1 MIVVCLLTGL
11 ILCVCCGKGRL
22 HDFGLF
28 KQAKLRVSP
37 ATAVY
42 GDLGFKGLDKL
53 HQNTILPYRAGRK
66 HPLTKEQKKHNRQQ
80 ASIRVAVEQ
89 VNRQCKIFRI
99 VKDTYRGKHKNY
111 GLNWNLVAA
120 INNLKI
126 ACRHLSLAT
135 P

>member
-1 MIVVCLLTGL
+1 MVCLLTGL

-22 HDFGLF
+22 HDFKLF
-28 KQAKLRVSP
+28 KQAKLRLNP

-42 GDLGFKGLDKL
+42 GDLGFQGLGKL
-53 HQNTILPYRAGRK
+53 HEKAVLPYKATKKR
-66 HPLTKEQKKHNRQQ
+66 PLTKEQKKHNRHQ
-80 ASIRVAVEQ
+80 ASIRVPVEH
-89 VNRQCKIFRI
+89 VNRQCKVFRI

-120 INNLKI
+120 LTNLRI
-126 ACRHLSLAT
+126 ACRHLSLAS